1 MFKLA
6 KLMKQKI
13 TLTMPVMLLLLF
25 GVLALSMSGYGI
37 AYLQQKSFSEGMQ
50 NKDDNVSEDENDD
63 DNEETYSD
71 GPKSYD
77 EFILMQPNGVPRGQ
91 IPPGEEDMYIK
102 KSEIVPPVCPKC
114 PDVSVCE
121 KATKCPPCPPCARCP
136 EPAFECKKVPNYSR
150 QSSDPY
156 LPRPVVADFS
166 QFAM

>member
-1 MFKLA
+1 MGFKMPNFL
-6 KLMKQKI
+6 KKKI
-13 TLTMPVMLLLLF
+13 TLTMPKMLILLVA
-25 GVLALSMSGYGI
+25 VLAFSVSGYAM
-37 AYLQQKSFSEGMQ
+37 AYIQQHAVVERFETQEEGEQ
-50 NKDDNVSEDENDD
+50 Q
-63 DNEETYSD
+63 EETEEIASD
-71 GPKSYD
+71 EPVSFEKFL
-77 EFILMQPNGVPRGQ
+77 EMQPSGIPRGQ

-150 QSSDPY
+150 QASDPY

>member
-1 MFKLA
+1 MNIKMPNFLNK
-6 KLMKQKI
+6 KI
-13 TLTMPVMLLLLF
+13 TLTLPKMLILLVA
-25 GVLALSMSGYGI
+25 VLAFSVSGYAV
-37 AYLQQKSFSEGMQ
+37 AYIQQRSFLEHFE
-50 NKDDNVSEDENDD
+50 NKDEEPVEDTDSSPVSFDD
-63 DNEETYSD
+63 FLN
-71 GPKSYD
+71 
-77 EFILMQPNGVPRGQ
+77 MQPNGIPRGQ
-91 IPPGEEDMYIK
+91 IPPGDEDMYIK

-150 QSSDPY
+150 QASDPY